1 MSGSACLG
9 GPSAWAVSRPQG
21 TVRLRDVA
29 GHGGLL
35 SLQTSMLG
43 SLETLALTTWP
54 LSFSFAAASVP
65 PSGGGSL
72 VRPGPRPQCSR
83 SPLQHSLP
91 WGSAWAPLLQSTP
104 PRGIPFNLVW
114 LGGRGGKA
122 GSSPLLRYSSPRA
135 WTFRS
140 KSRKLCH
147 KPPQSMTRVRE
158 RGKYKEK
165 TGSLRKNKTKQDPT
179 TASHS
184 ALFFR
189 MCSGPSTQV
198 STGKG
203 LLQEG
208 SPGDPS

>member
-1 MSGSACLG
+1 MG
-9 GPSAWAVSRPQG
+9 GRGASSVFRH
-21 TVRLRDVA
+21 L
-29 GHGGLL
+29 
-35 SLQTSMLG
+35 SMLG
-43 SLETLALTTWP
+43 SLETLALATWP
-54 LSFSFAAASVP
+54 LNFSFAATSVP
-65 PSGGGSL
+65 PLGGGSL

-83 SPLQHSLP
+83 SLLKLSLP

-114 LGGRGGKA
+114 PGAGGRAVGKA
-122 GSSPLLRYSSPRA
+122 GSSPLLRYSSPLRA
-135 WTFRS
+135 WAVRS

-147 KPPQSMTRVRE
+147 KPPQSVTRVRE

-165 TGSLRKNKTKQDPT
+165 TGSLQKNKTKQDPT